1 MASFECIGFINNVK
15 YLPDSVLVFIDE
27 FRKGSRKGD
36 GTVVDDRYIT
46 WKVVYKPYFKKYIN
60 GHFNNGML
68 VKVKG
73 EVLPY
78 VVEHG
83 QVLDGY
89 SVIGETIN
97 LFSYPRAS
105 AKMEQRMLKDSL
117 DYDGD
122 KPDLDEYNRPDF

>member
-27 FRKGSRKGD
+27 FRKGYRKSD